1 MGKKNQNNSNSSRG
15 SGVYSLVKLS
25 AYIVLLLSALLTLFQ
40 LVLKWFGV
48 NFNVGI
54 FATIREVCMILVI
67 CIASYGFTL
76 GKGKTWKILFWAAVL
91 ILLAVLGLVLS
102 LRVLANAA
110 LVILMIAA
118 VAFSVIQIAEYL
130 ENMQDKTKSKGLL
143 AYMIAS
149 IIITLAIIVVSIFTF
164 AGKLF

>member
-40 LVLKWFGV
+40 LVLKWFGL

-91 ILLAVLGLVLS
+91 ILLA
-102 LRVLANAA
+102 AY
-110 LVILMIAA
+110 ILFK
-118 VAFSVIQIAEYL
+118 V
-130 ENMQDKTKSKGLL
+130 KG
-143 AYMIAS
+143 
-149 IIITLAIIVVSIFTF
+149 F
-164 AGKLF
+164 

>member
-1 MGKKNQNNSNSSRG
+1 MRKFVEKIVI
-15 SGVYSLVKLS
+15 GVLSVALV
-25 AYIVLLLSALLTLFQ
+25 
-40 LVLKWFGV
+40 
-48 NFNVGI
+48 
-54 FATIREVCMILVI
+54 
-67 CIASYGFTL
+67 
-76 GKGKTWKILFWAAVL
+76 
-91 ILLAVLGLVLS
+91 LAVLGLVLS

-118 VAFSVIQIAEYL
+118 VAFSVIQIAEHL

>member
-1 MGKKNQNNSNSSRG
+1 MRKFVEKIVI
-15 SGVYSLVKLS
+15 GVLSVALV
-25 AYIVLLLSALLTLFQ
+25 
-40 LVLKWFGV
+40 
-48 NFNVGI
+48 
-54 FATIREVCMILVI
+54 
-67 CIASYGFTL
+67 
-76 GKGKTWKILFWAAVL
+76 
-91 ILLAVLGLVLS
+91 LAVLGLVSS

>member
-76 GKGKTWKILFWAAVL
+76 GKGKTC
-91 ILLAVLGLVLS
+91 
-102 LRVLANAA
+102 LRLTFCSKSR
-110 LVILMIAA
+110 
-118 VAFSVIQIAEYL
+118 AFKEL
-130 ENMQDKTKSKGLL
+130 
-143 AYMIAS
+143 
-149 IIITLAIIVVSIFTF
+149 
-164 AGKLF
+164 

>member
-1 MGKKNQNNSNSSRG
+1 MHGGALSH
-15 SGVYSLVKLS
+15 VEKLS
-25 AYIVLLLSALLTLFQ
+25 KYFTGRFFYGKEKSEQFQLIEGKRSLLLGQAFAYIVLLLSALLTLFQ

-91 ILLAVLGLVLS
+91 ILLA
-102 LRVLANAA
+102 AY
-110 LVILMIAA
+110 ILFK
-118 VAFSVIQIAEYL
+118 V
-130 ENMQDKTKSKGLL
+130 KG
-143 AYMIAS
+143 
-149 IIITLAIIVVSIFTF
+149 F
-164 AGKLF
+164 

>member
-1 MGKKNQNNSNSSRG
+1 MGKKNQNNSGSSRG
-15 SGVYSLVKLS
+15 SGIYSIVKLS

-40 LVLKWFGV
+40 LVLKWFAV

-91 ILLAVLGLVLS
+91 ILLVAY
-102 LRVLANAA
+102 
-110 LVILMIAA
+110 ILFK
-118 VAFSVIQIAEYL
+118 V
-130 ENMQDKTKSKGLL
+130 KG
-143 AYMIAS
+143 
-149 IIITLAIIVVSIFTF
+149 F
-164 AGKLF
+164 